1 MRKLFLWVKIRA
13 LEATIYGREEVMM
26 LVNDRLTLANMDFAQ
41 NLAYAELRR
50 LKQEYAR

>member
-1 MRKLFLWVKIRA
+1 MRKLILWIQIRA
-13 LEATIYGREEVMM
+13 LEATIYGREEVML

-41 NLAYAELRR
+41 LVAHAELRR

>member
-1 MRKLFLWVKIRA
+1 MKRIWLWFQIRA
-13 LEATIYGREEVMM
+13 LEATIYGREEVML

-41 NLAYAELRR
+41 TIAYAELRR